1 MFRHEIAAIVEIP
14 AGDGPG
20 MPPVR
25 RKPAPV
31 GPNPGTAYAGMCRSR
46 DIKAKAG
53 CAMGMLLTV
62 LMIYF
67 GLVLLWAAPRLCR
80 LLQSRMRLMPDGSA
94 SADCL
99 RGRR

>member
-1 MFRHEIAAIVEIP
+1 
-14 AGDGPG
+14 
-20 MPPVR
+20 
-25 RKPAPV
+25 
-31 GPNPGTAYAGMCRSR
+31 
-46 DIKAKAG
+46 
-53 CAMGMLLTV
+53 MGMLLTV